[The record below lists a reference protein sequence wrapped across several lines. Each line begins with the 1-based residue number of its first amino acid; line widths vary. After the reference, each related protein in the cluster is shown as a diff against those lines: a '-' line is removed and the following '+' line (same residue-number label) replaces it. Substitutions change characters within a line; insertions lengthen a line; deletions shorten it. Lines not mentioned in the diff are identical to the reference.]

1 MDPPPHLPTHNKTPG
16 GGASKPPVVRQIGGY
31 ASPIGRTDAV
41 LTSQVCWSDEEVARR
56 FFSAL
61 PPMFDALLPGDR
73 AVTLV
78 VQGWAQRSVRCESAR
93 SLKIVFANT
102 GFTMV
107 VDKTKQN
114 KHGEGELYIVAVF
127 CGFFWC

>member
-1 MDPPPHLPTHNKTPG
+1 
-16 GGASKPPVVRQIGGY
+16 
-31 ASPIGRTDAV
+31 
-41 LTSQVCWSDEEVARR
+41 
-56 FFSAL
+56 
-61 PPMFDALLPGDR
+61 MFDALLPGDR

-78 VQGWAQRSVRCESAR
+78 VQGWFQRSVRCESAP

-114 KHGEGELYIVAVF
+114 KHREGELYIVAVF
-127 CGFFWC
+127 FGGGIDIDNDVVLKGSFLNTMGVAHKFAFAFFFVCLILLLVSVSL